1 NTIGPKAIYATYKPP
16 VCVGTSC
23 QAPEPTGNY
32 EGSDTSVGGNA
43 LAVASLEL
51 VFPTPFVSETYRPQ
65 IRSTVFM
72 DAGTVWSTDFAN
84 GAYPCAAGSDCNYL
98 SQDYSNPGN
107 IRVSAGVSLQWLSPM
122 GPLVFALAKPIKK
135 YEGDRT
141 EFFSFNIGRTF

>member
-1 NTIGPKAIYATYKPP
+1 M
-16 VCVGTSC
+16 
-23 QAPEPTGNY
+23 
-32 EGSDTSVGGNA
+32 
-43 LAVASLEL
+43 

-65 IRSTVFM
+65 IRTTAFV

-98 SQDYSNPGN
+98 SQDYSSPGN

-141 EFFSFNIGRTF
+141 EVFSFNIGRTF